1 MGRKTITLDN
11 GKLDPELQK
20 RIDDAKAEIRAKRKN
35 DVIEAENE
43 TKSLADETYG
53 LTAEELELPPRADDP
68 HGMMFTDEEIEAL
81 TMTDNEAAKALAF
94 ATATPEKLALLRAKE

>member
-35 DVIEAENE
+35 
-43 TKSLADETYG
+43 YG
-53 LTAEELELPPRADDP
+53 QKQQ
-68 HGMMFTDEEIEAL
+68 HGDR
-81 TMTDNEAAKALAF
+81 DK
-94 ATATPEKLALLRAKE
+94 P